1 MSKNNPICRKNKL
14 FQKQAKVVEEINSHS
29 ASICFQDPCFS
40 SWLSLCILNK
50 NNQKQRKNM
59 SQNISVSLFGDN
71 DHLVVYIAIIS
82 PEFLG
87 LVLLALGI
95 SGLYNGTEIGH
106 PVYSLIF
113 ANVMFPFFV
122 TVINILSISF
132 LPLQSWLR
140 LAPSLNYLCLM
151 FHSTTW

>member
-1 MSKNNPICRKNKL
+1 
-14 FQKQAKVVEEINSHS
+14 
-29 ASICFQDPCFS
+29 
-40 SWLSLCILNK
+40 
-50 NNQKQRKNM
+50 M

-82 PEFLG
+82 PEILG